1 MRIGIFGGSFDPV
14 HLAHIEM
21 GLQAKKELFLD
32 KLFLVPT
39 RPWQKTA
46 RASDAQRLEM
56 LKIAVKNLDNTINI
70 DTRELDRAGQSYSID
85 TIFSFRKEYGPHS
98 VLFFIMG
105 ADQWKNLTTWIQWK
119 RFPELTN
126 LAVFKRNGIPF
137 ENPYKAQ
144 YPILPAQGS
153 TQASPAG
160 SIYILDAQEINI
172 SSTEIRQALFQEPS
186 RSLEIKGLVPEVHN
200 FILQNKLYLPRGGSH
215 RI

>member
-21 GLQAKKELFLD
+21 ALQAKKELFLD
-32 KLFLVPT
+32 KLYLVPT

-85 TIFSFRKEYGPHS
+85 TIFSYRKEYCPDS
-98 VLFFIMG
+98 VLFFVMG
-105 ADQWKNLTTWIQWK
+105 ADQWKNLTTWIQWE

-137 ENPYKAQ
+137 ENPYKAR
-144 YPILPAQGS
+144 YPILPAQCS
-153 TQASPAG
+153 AQASPAG
-160 SIYILDAQEINI
+160 SIYILDAKEINI
-172 SSTEIRQALFQEPS
+172 SSTEIRQALFREPS
-186 RSLEIKGLVPEVHN
+186 RNREINGLHPEVHN
-200 FILQNKLYLPRGGSH
+200 FILQNKLYLPRDGSH
-215 RI
+215 KI